1 MRVIARWSQLVHDGQ
16 CDDGVEGGRDLR
28 SLVRQSCLQQTRSSN
43 SRHGKKRGS
52 VDGVGRVELQD
63 PDIGRRV
70 EENQFIKKHL
80 RHESNDVAN

>member
-1 MRVIARWSQLVHDGQ
+1 MMGNVMMAWKAVEVGEGLSDNHVYSRRGAAIVDIARRASVWMGLD
-16 CDDGVEGGRDLR
+16 E
-28 SLVRQSCLQQTRSSN
+28 SN
-43 SRHGKKRGS
+43 YK
-52 VDGVGRVELQD
+52 D